1 MLLGGAAKNYDNN
14 ALFQQQSGQYLFDSL
29 YSISSNIVLDAGCGT
44 GYFSE
49 KWKSVGK
56 KVIALDLSSSML
68 IIAKQKQTANSYI
81 QADMEFLPLANESVD
96 ICFSHLAIQWCSNLY
111 TTLNEL
117 YCITK
122 KGGIVAFS
130 TLIKGSLIELQQSW
144 KEVDN
149 NRHINSF
156 MTFEEIKCICSNWTY
171 TLKQRSSHLIY
182 SSFSSLMQ
190 SLKGIGA
197 TYLIDGRQYQRS
209 ND

>member
-96 ICFSHLAIQWCSNLY
+96 ICFSHLGY
-111 TTLNEL
+111 T
-117 YCITK
+117 
-122 KGGIVAFS
+122 V
-130 TLIKGSLIELQQSW
+130 
-144 KEVDN
+144 V
-149 NRHINSF
+149 
-156 MTFEEIKCICSNWTY
+156 
-171 TLKQRSSHLIY
+171 
-182 SSFSSLMQ
+182 
-190 SLKGIGA
+190 
-197 TYLIDGRQYQRS
+197 
-209 ND
+209 